1 MSATEKTLS
10 LTGTQIDNVLSNAV
24 LKTSQSLTS
33 AEKAQVRT
41 NIGVAD
47 LVPNVTATDNGKFLR
62 VVNGKWTAVD
72 ISVYNGETIG

>member
-10 LTGTQIDNVLSNAV
+10 LTGTQIDNVLSNAI

-47 LVPNVTATDNGKFLR
+47 LVPNVTTTDNGKFLR

-72 ISVYNGETIG
+72 LAVYNGETIG